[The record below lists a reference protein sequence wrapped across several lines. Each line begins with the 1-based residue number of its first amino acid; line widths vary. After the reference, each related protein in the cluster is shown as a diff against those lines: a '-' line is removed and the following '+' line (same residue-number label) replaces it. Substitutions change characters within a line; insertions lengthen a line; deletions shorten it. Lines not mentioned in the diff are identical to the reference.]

1 MVRDR
6 KRLPAAGMLL
16 LVAAALAGGVPAASA
31 ASAAKHKAKPVPDG
45 YYTGTNAGA
54 QVLRGRLNL
63 SWHDPLGTQCR
74 KADGPYTIQGQGFN
88 VGLKKIPASGTVK
101 VHDTFKIVPDIATS
115 PVAAQT
121 GTLHVSK
128 GSISGSLKVS
138 WSFDGGGCSASAKIA
153 LHRTPS

>member
-1 MVRDR
+1 MARIP
-6 KRLPAAGMLL
+6 KGRLGAVALL
-16 LVAAALAGGVPAASA
+16 LVAALLAAGGSA
-31 ASAAKHKAKPVPDG
+31 AYAAGKRKPRTVPDG

-54 QVLRGRLNL
+54 QVLKGRLNL

-153 LHRTPS
+153 LHRTSS